1 MKKILILTAFALSVT
16 SASYAGVTI
25 SLQTTMADPGKAI
38 FAMKA
43 TGTTATNASPLIGK
57 CSSGVGIGMK
67 TDPSGYALI
76 TQHKSGTKAFGS
88 AFDSTSLYVHD
99 ETTGAYD
106 TTTIGTGSTTFADAA
121 WSTL

>member
-16 SASYAGVTI
+16 SAAYASVTI
-25 SLQTTMADPGKAI
+25 DLATTIADPGKAI
-38 FAMKA
+38 FGLKS
-43 TGTTATNASPLIGK
+43 GTPDNTSPLIGK

-67 TDPSGYALI
+67 TDPTGYALI

-99 ETTGAYD
+99 ETTGAAD
-106 TTTIGTGSTTFADAA
+106 ATTIGTGSTTFANAA
-121 WSTL
+121 WTTL